1 VVLCSLL
8 SSVFWLGAWGALAF
22 VSVAARLRKK
32 EEASSRRNQDNFGWK
47 IIVGEFEH
55 TPGSRKFS
63 LASRGDWLWHFQ
75 GRPGLVDLS
84 KTLSGTFFR
93 RVHPGSEMAGQNGKN
108 GLFCQNDQKD
118 PNGLVF

>member
-1 VVLCSLL
+1 MGFFVGVPTLARK
-8 SSVFWLGAWGALAF
+8 WLAKF
-22 VSVAARLRKK
+22 SK
-32 EEASSRRNQDNFGWK
+32 ERRG
-47 IIVGEFEH
+47 H
-55 TPGSRKFS
+55 TPGGRIFS

-84 KTLSGTFFR
+84 KTLVGTFFR

-118 PNGLVF
+118 QNGLVF

>member
-1 VVLCSLL
+1 MQLGLIDASKT
-8 SSVFWLGAWGALAF
+8 SS
-22 VSVAARLRKK
+22 
-32 EEASSRRNQDNFGWK
+32 
-47 IIVGEFEH
+47 GESN
-55 TPGSRKFS
+55 TPGGRKFS

-84 KTLSGTFFR
+84 KTLVGTFFR

-118 PNGLVF
+118 QNGLVF